1 MFETNEYKNDKNKGD
16 HSKVNANNWIY
27 ADENNSKKAVNL
39 RAGIDKINEIKLTA
53 PSANSELTIETA
65 EEAYLKV
72 IKQAG
77 AQLPKLDE
85 VDTRNLAEAAG
96 ELKPVDRGAIKWN
109 KTEPD
114 PGNIKFVGM
123 INSQEDLKPADAGD
137 NWTPWP
143 DLTPKAGETVPTD
156 TDGDG
161 IPDNWEEA
169 NGLDKNDPADGG
181 ILTANGYSNLE
192 NYLNGL
198 VGDTGTSIVRPFVTD
213 REVAVLNITGMS
225 GIQVYSS
232 YPQVKKSEISLPALQ
247 PGIYIVT
254 YILTDGSRQNEKI
267 VIT

>member
-1 MFETNEYKNDKNKGD
+1 M
-16 HSKVNANNWIY
+16 
-27 ADENNSKKAVNL
+27 

-85 VDTRNLAEAAG
+85 VDTRILAEAAG

-143 DLTPKAGETVPTD
+143 DHPPKAGETVPTD

-198 VGDTGTSIVRPFVTD
+198 VDDTGTSIVRPFVTD

-225 GIQVYSS
+225 GIQV
-232 YPQVKKSEISLPALQ
+232 
-247 PGIYIVT
+247 
-254 YILTDGSRQNEKI
+254 
-267 VIT
+267 